1 VENGIKLGIK
11 KESAVRIFLVW
22 VFVLVLVE
30 QGFGQQE
37 ARVVTYNLLNYD
49 SGSGREGYF
58 QTVMGAV
65 EADVVVAQE
74 MGSQAGVNS
83 FLNGVLNVSGNGYAA
98 GIFLDGP
105 DTDNAIFYKLAL
117 FDFVSNTPIAT
128 TLRDINAFK
137 LVHLA
142 SGDTLIVY
150 SVHLKAGDTPADRQQ
165 RLDEVMIL
173 RQVTNSLLVGTDF
186 LVVGDFNV
194 YGSSEPAYEALL
206 NTSGTGYVLDPINS
220 PGEWHNDLAFALI
233 HTQST
238 RTRQFGG
245 GAPGGMDDRFDM
257 ALASQ
262 GVMDAGGIE
271 YVNGS
276 YAAFGNDGMHFND
289 SINAPPNTAVPPA
302 VANGLHYGSDHLPV
316 VLTLKF
322 ENVNGIAENEG
333 GGPEGF
339 VLYQNY
345 PNPFNGVTKI
355 RFRVARQEFV
365 TLKVYDITGKV
376 VATLAAGYLSPGE
389 HEYEWDAK
397 GMASGIY
404 FYRVGDAV
412 RRMVLMR

>member
-1 VENGIKLGIK
+1 
-11 KESAVRIFLVW
+11 VRRFLVW
-22 VFVLVLVE
+22 VLVLVV
-30 QGFGQQE
+30 QGYGQE

-49 SGSGREGYF
+49 SGSGRDGYF

-65 EADVVVAQE
+65 AADVVVVQE
-74 MGSQAGVNS
+74 MESQAGVNS
-83 FLNGVLNVSGNGYAA
+83 FLNGVLNVSGSGYAA
-98 GIFLDGP
+98 GTFLDGP
-105 DTDNAIFYKLAL
+105 DTDNGIFYKSAV
-117 FDFVSNTPIAT
+117 FGFVSNVPIAT
-128 TLRDINAFK
+128 ALRDINAFM

-150 SVHLKAGDTPADRQQ
+150 SVHLKAGNTAADRQQ
-165 RLDEVMIL
+165 RLEEVSIL
-173 RQVTNSLLVGTDF
+173 RQVTNSLPAGADF
-186 LVVGDFNV
+186 LVIGDFNI
-194 YGSSEPAYEALL
+194 YSASEPAYGALL
-206 NTSGTGYVLDPINS
+206 SQNGTGYVLDPINS
-220 PGEWHNDLAFALI
+220 PGEWHNDPAFALI

-245 GAPGGMDDRFDM
+245 GANGGMDDRFDM

-289 SINAPPNTAVPPA
+289 SINAPPNTAVPPE

-316 VLTLKF
+316 VLTLNF
-322 ENVNGIAENEG
+322 ENVNGIAGNEG

-355 RFRVARQEFV
+355 RFIVANWGFV
-365 TLKVYDITGKV
+365 TLKVYDIRGKE
-376 VATLAAGYLSPGE
+376 VATLAAGDLSPGE
-389 HEYEWDAK
+389 HEYEWDAS

-404 FYRVGDAV
+404 FYRVGDKV